1 MDGGAELP
9 ASPDVVLDAFSAAF
23 FLLPFLGGMENDKGP
38 SRLFP
43 DFEIATLIRGSPF
56 PPLSSYSH
64 TTLTHPLPPPALL
77 LRTGL
82 SQSLLHS
89 H

>member
-9 ASPDVVLDAFSAAF
+9 ASPDVVLDALAAAF
-23 FLLPFLGGMENDKGP
+23 FFLPLPAMENDNGP
-38 SRLFP
+38 RRLFP
-43 DFEIATLIRGSPF
+43 DSEIAELIRGSPL
-56 PPLSSYSH
+56 PLSSSYSH
-64 TTLTHPLPPPALL
+64 TTLTLPLPPPVLQ

-82 SQSLLHS
+82 PQSLLHS